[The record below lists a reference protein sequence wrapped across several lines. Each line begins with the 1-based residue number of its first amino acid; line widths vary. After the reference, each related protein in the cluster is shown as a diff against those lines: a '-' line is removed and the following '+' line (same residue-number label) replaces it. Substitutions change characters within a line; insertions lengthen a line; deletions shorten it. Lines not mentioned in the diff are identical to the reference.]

1 MTGHRFDS
9 QVRVRRVLV
18 AHQVLADAAGLAERA
33 ASVAADS
40 LVDSVAVILA
50 LLRIS
55 SKASSV
61 VRRAAHD
68 APVHRLATISAL
80 T

>member
-1 MTGHRFDS
+1 M
-9 QVRVRRVLV
+9 
-18 AHQVLADAAGLAERA
+18 AHQVAVDAVGLAGRE
-33 ASVAADS
+33 ASLAADS
-40 LVDSVAVILA
+40 LVDSAAVILVR
-50 LLRIS
+50 LRIS